1 MLTGN
6 KRRLFMF
13 IFCLF
18 QQSPARGKRDQR
30 IRQDPEGEAKGLRA
44 QLSSPD
50 EDKGN
55 TGARHRRQG

>member
-6 KRRLFMF
+6 KRHPFMF
-13 IFCLF
+13 IFYLF

-44 QLSSPD
+44 QLSSHS
-50 EDKGN
+50 EGKG
-55 TGARHRRQG
+55 